1 MMIARVEGQGNACA
15 RRSVRSYNVQHAKHS
30 PRAHFH
36 EARAAGTV
44 GDWRMLR
51 KSRSRLVQIRAA
63 KW

>member
-1 MMIARVEGQGNACA
+1 MKIA
-15 RRSVRSYNVQHAKHS
+15 RRSVRSNNVQHAKHS
-30 PRAHFH
+30 PRAHLH

-51 KSRSRLVQIRAA
+51 KSRSLLVQIRAA